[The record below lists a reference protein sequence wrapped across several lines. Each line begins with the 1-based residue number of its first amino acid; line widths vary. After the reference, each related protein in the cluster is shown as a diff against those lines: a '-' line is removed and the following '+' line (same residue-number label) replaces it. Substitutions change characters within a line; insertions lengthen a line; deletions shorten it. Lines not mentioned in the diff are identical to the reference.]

1 MRFVNNEQS
10 RISVYA
16 DEPSLK
22 HLSTTVPYLFQTGS
36 TATPVAQLDWRP
48 LQMME
53 EQTICGL
60 TVVPFTM
67 SHHRSFDNSSCIGSD
82 CTGFVFNH
90 GAASQTTLC
99 FLNVTPFLFSF
110 AAGALVWM
118 SDVVQVSSQLTEL
131 LLQLPRIG
139 LLVIDAC
146 RDSAET
152 NSHFSL
158 DEAVAFAKEIKPFR
172 ALFVGM
178 CCEIDHD
185 PTCARLRALS
195 AECDIELSLAYD
207 GQSIGP
213 FPLSKSFSIL
223 DAAATAATHGQ
234 PSALP
239 AAAPASKRPRESLD
253 AGAAKGGQPEA
264 VHASAHHT
272 APPVF
277 RSAAPI
283 HQPNSR
289 LFVAGLPPSVTA
301 AELTEKFREFGAVT
315 QDIWIKPGA
324 VFTHIQ
330 MESSDAA
337 ARAMKACK
345 GLVMKGSE
353 ITVKLADNRFAK
365 PGEEKWRE
373 KEPAEF
379 HSRKS
384 SRDDEPLS
392 REEEAR
398 R

>member
-1 MRFVNNEQS
+1 VLLECNSF
-10 RISVYA
+10 
-16 DEPSLK
+16 SLC
-22 HLSTTVPYLFQTGS
+22 L
-36 TATPVAQLDWRP
+36 
-48 LQMME
+48 
-53 EQTICGL
+53 
-60 TVVPFTM
+60 
-67 SHHRSFDNSSCIGSD
+67 
-82 CTGFVFNH
+82 
-90 GAASQTTLC
+90 
-99 FLNVTPFLFSF
+99 VT
-110 AAGALVWM
+110 GALVWM
-118 SDVVQVSSQLTEL
+118 SDVVQVSSELTDL
-131 LLQLPRIG
+131 LRQLPRIG

-146 RDSAET
+146 RDSVET

-213 FPLSKSFSIL
+213 FPLPKTFTIL
-223 DAAATAATHGQ
+223 DAAATQNQSA
-234 PSALP
+234 ALP
-239 AAAPASKRPRESLD
+239 APAPATKRPRESLD
-253 AGAAKGGQPEA
+253 AGAAKAAQPEA
-264 VHASAHHT
+264 AHAAAHP
-272 APPVF
+272 AVPPVF

-330 MESSDAA
+330 MDSSDAA

-365 PGEEKWRE
+365 PGEEKWRDR
-373 KEPAEF
+373 EPAVMEF

-398 R
+398 RWALELYFTAFRSKYSQNRPL

>member
-1 MRFVNNEQS
+1 
-10 RISVYA
+10 
-16 DEPSLK
+16 
-22 HLSTTVPYLFQTGS
+22 
-36 TATPVAQLDWRP
+36 
-48 LQMME
+48 
-53 EQTICGL
+53 
-60 TVVPFTM
+60 
-67 SHHRSFDNSSCIGSD
+67 
-82 CTGFVFNH
+82 
-90 GAASQTTLC
+90 
-99 FLNVTPFLFSF
+99 
-110 AAGALVWM
+110 M
-118 SDVVQVSSQLTEL
+118 SDVVQVSAEL
-131 LLQLPRIG
+131 ADMLQQLPRIG

-146 RDSAET
+146 RDAAST

-158 DEAVAFAKEIKPFR
+158 EEAIAFAKEVKPFR
-172 ALFVGM
+172 VLFVGM

-213 FPLSKSFSIL
+213 FPLPENFSIL
-223 DAAATAATHGQ
+223 DTAAAAATNEQ
-234 PSALP
+234 PAALP
-239 AAAPASKRPRESLD
+239 AAASATKRLRESPD
-253 AGAAKGGQPEA
+253 AIAGRGGPSEAA
-264 VHASAHHT
+264 HAAT
-272 APPVF
+272 PPVF

-301 AELTEKFREFGAVT
+301 AELTEKFKEFGAVT

-337 ARAMKACK
+337 AKAMKACK

-365 PGEEKWRE
+365 PGEGAIWRD
-373 KEPAEF
+373 KEFMSEF
-379 HSRKS
+379 RKS
-384 SRDDEPLS
+384 PREEEHLS